1 MKKWFS
7 KIKWQWQHLWHIF
20 LLQGFL
26 FFVWIYLT
34 SLGIVIYAPTSTGAS
49 QIDFTVFALLAL
61 MYDNY
66 TAGHLND
73 TVLTAHYALVLL
85 MYYLVLIFFTIIFM
99 LIVNIT
105 VSGEFWGNCSMII
118 FRWFFIIVLG

>member
-7 KIKWQWQHLWHIF
+7 KIKWQWQQLWHIF

-26 FFVWIYLT
+26 FFVGIYLT
-34 SLGIVIYAPTSTGAS
+34 SLGIAIYAPTSTGTS

-61 MYDNY
+61 MYGNY

-85 MYYLVLIFFTIIFM
+85 MYYLVFF
-99 LIVNIT
+99 
-105 VSGEFWGNCSMII
+105 
-118 FRWFFIIVLG
+118 FFLQLFLC